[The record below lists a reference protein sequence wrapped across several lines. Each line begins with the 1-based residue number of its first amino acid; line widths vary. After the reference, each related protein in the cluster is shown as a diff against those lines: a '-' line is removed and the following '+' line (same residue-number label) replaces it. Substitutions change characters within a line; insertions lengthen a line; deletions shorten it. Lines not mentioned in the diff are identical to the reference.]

1 MSMVDDELTRLTAR
15 MDQADASQRQ
25 QDAWLAR
32 RYTTLTDAG
41 MPPEQ
46 AAEIVAEFQ
55 GYLWGT
61 TDAQIVIGID
71 SMEGE

>member
-1 MSMVDDELTRLTAR
+1 MSMVDDELTRLTAQ

-32 RYTTLTDAG
+32 RYTTLTGAG

-61 TDAQIVIGID
+61 TDAPIVIGID